1 MLSVDSEVVGG
12 KRKVEGIEPRYTYR
26 EGWYFWQDRKQH

>member
-1 MLSVDSEVVGG
+1 VMLSVDSEVVGG

-26 EGWYFWQDRKQH
+26 EG